1 MNQGGGALFG
11 DKENRARRLNDE
23 EFKRMYLQTALGV
36 NWLEHY
42 SSKVGIDIHQET
54 IGVVCGASSIH
65 RCDGLTCDGTLD
77 FKGEHAISGCLRT
90 RHGKHEQAVRALVA
104 VATIAEMAPSRQHIA
119 FDGKH
124 KADLAVH
131 GLTEDTLGITTYLDA
146 TVRNINAVDC
156 PLDATGQRLDVHHHL
171 RLANAAKRSKYADM
185 ASAAGVDFIP
195 VEISTSGLLGGGARL
210 TLGGMADRISKKWL
224 MSFSSVYVLARS
236 ALVGATMKAIARNL
250 LRMDNRIKQFY
261 RQR

>member
-1 MNQGGGALFG
+1 MLLDNVSTF
-11 DKENRARRLNDE
+11 
-23 EFKRMYLQTALGV
+23 
-36 NWLEHY
+36 
-42 SSKVGIDIHQET
+42 T
-54 IGVVCGASSIH
+54 I
-65 RCDGLTCDGTLD
+65 
-77 FKGEHAISGCLRT
+77 
-90 RHGKHEQAVRALVA
+90 
-104 VATIAEMAPSRQHIA
+104 
-119 FDGKH
+119 
-124 KADLAVH
+124 
-131 GLTEDTLGITTYLDA
+131 
-146 TVRNINAVDC
+146 
-156 PLDATGQRLDVHHHL
+156 